1 MTNASPIAFKKNT
14 GKYKVVIIGDAAVGK
29 TSIIHR
35 FTADKFDENQNT
47 TIGIDFLSKT
57 MYLEDSVI
65 RFQLWDTAGMERF
78 RSLIPSYIRDS
89 CAAIV
94 TYDITDRLS
103 FNNIDKWINDIY
115 EEKGNDVI
123 IMLCGNKIDLN
134 KQRQITKTEA
144 ESKAKKYKTLY
155 KEVSAKTGEN
165 VKEMFAIVGSKLCER
180 DIHYID
186 QDINLD
192 MDSMTTEEPGWCGCA
207 LL

>member
-1 MTNASPIAFKKNT
+1 MTNSSPITKKNT
-14 GKYKVVIIGDAAVGK
+14 SKYKVVIIGDAAVGK
-29 TSIIHR
+29 TSIIQR
-35 FTADKFDENQNT
+35 FTSNKFDENQNT
-47 TIGIDFLSKT
+47 TVGIDFLSKT
-57 MYLEDSVI
+57 IYVENNVI

-103 FNNIDKWINDIY
+103 FDNIDKWINDIY

-144 ESKAKKYKTLY
+144 QSKAKKYKALFN
-155 KEVSAKTGEN
+155 EVSAKTGEN
-165 VKEMFAIVGSKLCER
+165 VKEMFVAIASKLCRSER
-180 DIHYID
+180 KIEFIE
-186 QDINLD
+186 QELIVD
-192 MDSMTTEEPGWCGCA
+192 MESTQQPV
-207 LL
+207 